1 MKQTD
6 WKYIIIKELSQMN
19 EKLKNKK
26 TKIKTKIDW
35 HHDDTSI

>member
-26 TKIKTKIDW
+26 TKIKTKID
-35 HHDDTSI
+35 